1 MDELAV
7 QIAILPAMRTFLRAA
22 LALTAVAVT
31 AAVVVSVA
39 AQQRQAPPPQEDKR
53 FEVQIT
59 DEMVRHSRIRDV
71 LYFVGTAWGIGIMA
85 LLLITPASRK
95 IRDTAARV

>member
-1 MDELAV
+1 
-7 QIAILPAMRTFLRAA
+7 MRTLLRAA
-22 LALTAVAVT
+22 LALTAVTIA

-39 AQQRQAPPPQEDKR
+39 AQQRQVPQAEDDKR

-85 LLLITPASRK
+85 LLLVTRASRK
-95 IRDTAARV
+95 KIGRASCGKEWEGRRRQR